1 MRGLNKMLKKSL
13 FIFFLITSNTGFSEE
28 SSYWL
33 NDSAVCKINKNNREI
48 DYNKEGHLNT
58 TYIVARI
65 AGHGKS
71 EARELACFSQMPDKE
86 VMRLSAPAVAIWGI
100 FSWEYRHLIM
110 AILHSLHGGKG
121 EEVQARRDKL
131 AMIIKEGVANK
142 DDPWKLGFMIHA
154 MGDSYAHVCGNGEN
168 IKAYGE
174 LVGHAFAFSEKP
186 DEISHEDNITHYT
199 LYVKELF
206 YALRL
211 RNDIADEDKLERF
224 INVVKIAAKSGN
236 EDKVR
241 DAIIKYDINNTGTYK
256 IDTNEES
263 DSENVIEQDVI
274 AFSSD
279 DEKEFLRSL
288 RSQLEEKN

>member
-1 MRGLNKMLKKSL
+1 M
-13 FIFFLITSNTGFSEE
+13 GFAEE

-33 NDSAVCKINKNNREI
+33 NDSAVCNINKINDTIETQF
-48 DYNKEGHLNT
+48 NKEGHLNT

-71 EARELACFSQMPDKE
+71 EAQELACFSQMPDKE

-131 AMIIKEGVANK
+131 ANLIKEGVIEGQSK
-142 DDPWKLGFMIHA
+142 MDSWKLGFMIHA

-206 YALRL
+206 SALKTNL
-211 RNDIADEDKLERF
+211 ADEDKLERF
-224 INVVKIAAKSGN
+224 INEVKIAAKSGN

-241 DAIIKYDINNTGTYK
+241 DAIVKFNHNNRGTHK
-256 IDTNEES
+256 IDTIEEI
-263 DSENVIEQDVI
+263 DSENLIEKDVI

-279 DEKEFLRSL
+279 DEKEFLRTL